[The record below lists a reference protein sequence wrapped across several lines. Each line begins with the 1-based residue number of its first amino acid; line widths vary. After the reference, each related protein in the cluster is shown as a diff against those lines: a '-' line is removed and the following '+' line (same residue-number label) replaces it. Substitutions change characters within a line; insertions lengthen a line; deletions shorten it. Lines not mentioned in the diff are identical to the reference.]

1 MNVRRGFAGRRGCAP
16 DHLDHLD
23 HPDRSSGPASGPG
36 PAPARP
42 LRDRDRDRALGRDRD
57 RGQAAI
63 EYLGFLPVLLLV
75 GLAGLQLGIA
85 AYAAQQAGTA
95 ARAAAR
101 AASDDED
108 ATSPEAAVDA
118 AVSGWIA
125 RRANLSSGGAGGE
138 ATYTVTVEIPS
149 VVPFWDGFGPVKKTA
164 TMPMPDEEDLP

>member
-1 MNVRRGFAGRRGCAP
+1 MNEQQRPGRTRDTGERP
-16 DHLDHLD
+16 
-23 HPDRSSGPASGPG
+23 RPG
-36 PAPARP
+36 RARDTGERP
-42 LRDRDRDRALGRDRD
+42 RPGRARD
-57 RGQAAI
+57 RGQAAV
-63 EYLGFLPVLLLV
+63 EYLGFLPILLLV

-101 AASDDED
+101 AASSDDEE
-108 ATSPEAAVDA
+108 APSPEAAAGA

-125 RRANLSSGGAGGE
+125 SRSSVSRGGGSGE

-149 VVPFWDGFGPVKKTA
+149 VVPFWEGLGSVKKTA